1 MEFETVI
8 GLEVHAQMKTR
19 SKIFCG
25 CSTAF
30 GAPPNTQT
38 CPVCLG
44 MPGSLPVLNRQVVEN
59 GIKLAL
65 AVDAQINRENR
76 FARKNYF
83 YPDLPKGYQISQ
95 FELPI
100 AEHGRLEI
108 EVNGEKK
115 TIGIT
120 RAHMEEDAGK
130 LIHDEREPKSYVDLN
145 RTGTPLLEIV
155 SEPDLRSPEE
165 AAAYLKQLHA
175 IVRCLDICDG
185 NMQEGSFRCDANISL
200 RPRGQAKLGT
210 RTELKNMNSFRNVQL
225 ALEYEERRQR
235 DILLDGG
242 AVTQAT
248 LLWNPDTNRTEAMR
262 GKEEAH
268 DYRYFPDPDL
278 VPVVIDEAWIERL
291 RQSLPELPK
300 QRRLRFIEQL
310 GLPDEAAAIL
320 TASRELADYFEQVC
334 AAFNNPKKVS
344 NFICTE
350 LLREY
355 APDQF
360 STCPFAPQQIATLLK
375 MEEEGTISGKIVKIV
390 FAEMIAKADKANER
404 TANTADLTLPLFD
417 FSATLSNPAFD
428 PEQIVKEKGLVQ
440 MSDEGELLA
449 AVQAVVAANP
459 EQAQQYRDGKTKV
472 MGFLVGQ
479 LMKQTKGKA
488 NPQMANK
495 LLAEEL
501 K

>member
-8 GLEVHAQMKTR
+8 GLEVHTQMKTK

-25 CSTAF
+25 CSTTF
-30 GAPPNTQT
+30 GAPANTHT

-44 MPGSLPVLNRQVVEN
+44 MPGSLPVLNRQVVHN
-59 GIKLAL
+59 AIKLAL
-65 AVDAQINRENR
+65 ACDFTINRRNQ

-100 AEHGRLEI
+100 AEHGKIDIDVE
-108 EVNGEKK
+108 GGTK

-130 LIHDEREPKSYVDLN
+130 LVHSDTEPESYVDLN
-145 RTGTPLLEIV
+145 RAGTPLVEIV

-165 AAAYLKQLHA
+165 AVAYLKKLHA
-175 IVRCLDICDG
+175 IVRYLDISDG

-200 RPRGQAKLGT
+200 RPAGQEEFGT

-242 AVTQAT
+242 EVVQQTM
-248 LLWNPDTNRTEAMR
+248 LWNPDKGITEPMR

-278 VPVVIDEAWIERL
+278 VPVEIDEAWIEEVR
-291 RQSLPELPK
+291 REMPELPEARR
-300 QRRLRFIEQL
+300 QRFTEEL
-310 GLPDEAAAIL
+310 GLPEYDADIL
-320 TASRELADYFEQVC
+320 TASRQLADFFEAVLADYD
-334 AAFNNPKKVS
+334 NPKKVS
-344 NFICTE
+344 NFIGTE
-350 LLREY
+350 LLRDYGPERI
-355 APDQF
+355 DQ
-360 STCPFAPQQIATLLK
+360 CPVTPKQLAALLL
-375 MEEEGTISGKIVKIV
+375 MVEEATISGKIAKTV
-390 FAEMIAKADKANER
+390 FADMLISGD
-404 TANTADLTLPLFD
+404 
-417 FSATLSNPAFD
+417 D
-428 PEQIVKEKGLVQ
+428 PEKIVKEKGLVQ
-440 MSDEGELLA
+440 MSDTGELTA
-449 AVQAVVAANP
+449 MVREIIAANP
-459 EQAQQYRDGKTKV
+459 AQAQQYRDGKTKV
-472 MGFLVGQ
+472 IGFFVGQ
-479 LMKQTKGKA
+479 LMQKTKGKA

-495 LLAEEL
+495 LFREEL

>member
-8 GLEVHAQMKTR
+8 GLEIHAQMKTK

-30 GAPPNTQT
+30 GAPPNTHT

-65 AVDAQINRENR
+65 AAGFTINKENR

-100 AEHGRLEI
+100 AEHGQIDI
-108 EVNGEKK
+108 EVNGQTK

-130 LIHDEREPKSYVDLN
+130 LVHDDLEPVSYVDLN

-165 AAAYLKQLHA
+165 AVAYLKKLHA
-175 IVRCLDICDG
+175 IVRYLEISDG

-200 RPRGQAKLGT
+200 RPKGQKELGT
-210 RTELKNMNSFRNVQL
+210 RTELKNMNSFKNVQL

-242 AVTQAT
+242 SVTQAT
-248 LLWNPDTNRTEAMR
+248 LLWNPDKAQTQPMR

-278 VPVVIDEAWIERL
+278 VPVVIDEEWIE
-291 RQSLPELPK
+291 QVQNGLPELPD
-300 QRRLRFIEQL
+300 QRRQRFMDEY
-310 GLPDEAAAIL
+310 GLQDYDADLL
-320 TASRELADYFEQVC
+320 TASRELADYFEQACRVY
-334 AAFNNPKKVS
+334 ANPKKVN
-344 NFICTE
+344 NFIGTE

-355 APDQF
+355 GPERINECPVHADQLA
-360 STCPFAPQQIATLLK
+360 SLLK
-375 MEEEGTISGKIVKIV
+375 MVEEGIISGKIAKTV
-390 FAEMIAKADKANER
+390 FAEMLETGD
-404 TANTADLTLPLFD
+404 
-417 FSATLSNPAFD
+417 D
-428 PEQIVKEKGLVQ
+428 PGKIVKEKGLVQ
-440 MSDEGELLA
+440 MSDEGEL
-449 AVQAVVAANP
+449 VALVREIIEANP
-459 EQAQQYRDGKTKV
+459 EQAQQFRDGKTKV
-472 MGFLVGQ
+472 IGFFVGQ
-479 LMKQTKGKA
+479 LMQKTRGKA
-488 NPQMANK
+488 NPQLANT
-495 LLAEEL
+495 LFSREL

>member
-8 GLEVHAQMKTR
+8 GLEIHAQMKTK

-25 CSTAF
+25 CSTEF
-30 GAPPNTQT
+30 GAAPNTHT

-44 MPGSLPVLNRQVVEN
+44 MPGVLPVLNKQVVEN

-65 AVDAQINRENR
+65 ATDLKINRTNR

-100 AEHGRLEI
+100 AEHGKIDI
-108 EVNGEKK
+108 EVDGVSR

-130 LIHDEREPKSYVDLN
+130 LVHDDMEPQSYVDLN
-145 RTGTPLLEIV
+145 RAGTPLLEIV

-165 AAAYLKQLHA
+165 AVAYLKKLHS
-175 IVRCLDICDG
+175 IVRYLGICDG

-200 RPRGQAKLGT
+200 RPMGQEELGI
-210 RTELKNMNSFRNVQL
+210 RTELKNMNSFKNVQL

-242 AVTQAT
+242 TVTQAT
-248 LLWNPDTNRTEAMR
+248 LLWNPDQSKTESMR

-278 VPVVIDEAWIERL
+278 IPVVIDGEWIERV
-291 RQSLPELPK
+291 QAALPELPK
-300 QRRLRFIEQL
+300 ARQQRFMDELN
-310 GLPDEAAAIL
+310 LPDYDATLL
-320 TASRELADYFEQVC
+320 TASRELADFFEQVC
-334 AAFNNPKKVS
+334 AVYNHPKKVS
-344 NFICTE
+344 NFIGTE

-355 APDQF
+355 GPEQISD
-360 STCPFAPQQIATLLK
+360 CPVTAEQLAALLAMK
-375 MEEEGTISGKIVKIV
+375 EKGTISGKIAKTVFADMLATGADPEKIV
-390 FAEMIAKADKANER
+390 RD
-404 TANTADLTLPLFD
+404 
-417 FSATLSNPAFD
+417 
-428 PEQIVKEKGLVQ
+428 KGLIQ
-440 MSDEGELLA
+440 MSDEGELVA
-449 AVQAVVAANP
+449 MVQEIIQANP
-459 EQAQQYRDGKTKV
+459 DQAQQYRDGKTKV
-472 MGFLVGQ
+472 IGFFVGQ
-479 LMKQTKGKA
+479 LMQKTRGKA
-488 NPQMANK
+488 NPQLANK
-495 LLAEEL
+495 LFSREL
-501 K
+501 N

>member
-1 MEFETVI
+1 MGFETVI
-8 GLEVHAQMKTR
+8 GLEIHAQMKTK

-30 GAPPNTQT
+30 GAPPNTHT

-65 AVDAQINRENR
+65 AAGFTINKENR

-100 AEHGRLEI
+100 AEHGQIDI
-108 EVNGEKK
+108 EVNGQTK

-130 LIHDEREPKSYVDLN
+130 LVHDDLEPVSYVDLN

-165 AAAYLKQLHA
+165 AVAYLKKLHA
-175 IVRCLDICDG
+175 IVRYLEISDG

-200 RPRGQAKLGT
+200 RPKGQKELGT
-210 RTELKNMNSFRNVQL
+210 RTELKNMNSFKNVQL

-242 AVTQAT
+242 SVTQAT
-248 LLWNPDTNRTEAMR
+248 LLWNPDKAQTQPMR

-278 VPVVIDEAWIERL
+278 VPVVIDEEWIE
-291 RQSLPELPK
+291 QVQNGLPELPD
-300 QRRLRFIEQL
+300 QRRQRFMDEY
-310 GLPDEAAAIL
+310 GLQDYDADLL
-320 TASRELADYFEQVC
+320 TASRELADYFEQACRVY
-334 AAFNNPKKVS
+334 ANPKKVN
-344 NFICTE
+344 NFIGTE

-355 APDQF
+355 GPERINECPVHADQLA
-360 STCPFAPQQIATLLK
+360 SLLK
-375 MEEEGTISGKIVKIV
+375 MVEEGIISGKIAKTV
-390 FAEMIAKADKANER
+390 FAEMLETGD
-404 TANTADLTLPLFD
+404 
-417 FSATLSNPAFD
+417 D
-428 PEQIVKEKGLVQ
+428 PGKIVKEKGLVQ
-440 MSDEGELLA
+440 MSDEGEL
-449 AVQAVVAANP
+449 VALVREIIEANP
-459 EQAQQYRDGKTKV
+459 EQAQQFRDGKTKV
-472 MGFLVGQ
+472 IGFFVGQ
-479 LMKQTKGKA
+479 LMQKTRGKA
-488 NPQMANK
+488 NPQLANT
-495 LLAEEL
+495 LFSREL

>member
-8 GLEVHAQMKTR
+8 GLEVHAQMKTK

-25 CSTAF
+25 CSTEF
-30 GAPPNTQT
+30 GAPPNTHT

-44 MPGSLPVLNRQVVEN
+44 MPGSLPVLNKQVVEN

-65 AVDAQINRENR
+65 ATDSTINRENR

-100 AEHGRLEI
+100 AEHGQLEI
-108 EVNGEKK
+108 EVSGEKK

-130 LIHDEREPKSYVDLN
+130 LVHDELEPKSYVDLN

-165 AAAYLKQLHA
+165 AVAYLKKLHG
-175 IVRCLDICDG
+175 IVRYLDICDG

-200 RPRGQAKLGT
+200 RPKGQEKLGT

-235 DILLDGG
+235 DVLLDGG
-242 AVTQAT
+242 EVIQST
-248 LLWNPDTNRTEAMR
+248 LLWNPDTGKTESMR

-278 VPVVIDEAWIERL
+278 VPIHIDEDWIERV
-291 RQSLPELPK
+291 QGELPELAGERK
-300 QRRLRFIEQL
+300 QRFMDDM
-310 GLPDEAAAIL
+310 GLPEDVAATL
-320 TASRELADYFEQVC
+320 TSSRDLADFFEQVC
-334 AAFNNPKKVS
+334 TEYKNPKKAA
-344 NFICTE
+344 NFITTE

-355 APDQF
+355 SPEQINE
-360 STCPFAPQQIATLLK
+360 CPVTATQLAALLQMVEK
-375 MEEEGTISGKIVKIV
+375 NTISGKIAKTVFADMLVSGDDPEKIV
-390 FAEMIAKADKANER
+390 KD
-404 TANTADLTLPLFD
+404 
-417 FSATLSNPAFD
+417 
-428 PEQIVKEKGLVQ
+428 KGLVQ
-440 MSDEGELLA
+440 MSDEGELVA
-449 AVQAVVAANP
+449 IVREIIAANSD
-459 EQAQQYRDGKTKV
+459 QAQQFRDGKTKV
-472 MGFLVGQ
+472 MGFFVGQ
-479 LMKQTKGKA
+479 LMQKTKGKA
-488 NPQMANK
+488 NPQLANT
-495 LLAEEL
+495 LFGQEL
-501 K
+501 NNS

>member
-1 MEFETVI
+1 MIMEFETVI
-8 GLEVHAQMKTR
+8 GLEVHAQMKTK

-25 CSTAF
+25 CSTEF

-44 MPGSLPVLNRQVVEN
+44 MPGSLPVLNQQVVEN

-95 FELPI
+95 FEKPI

-108 EVNGEKK
+108 EVNGAKK

-200 RPRGQAKLGT
+200 RPRGQEKFGT
-210 RTELKNMNSFRNVQL
+210 RTELKNMNSFRNVQM

-235 DILLDGG
+235 DVLLDGG
-242 AVTQAT
+242 KVTQAT
-248 LLWNPDTNRTEAMR
+248 LLWNPDTGRTEEMR

-278 VPVVIDEAWIERL
+278 VPVLIDEAWIERL

-310 GLPDEAAAIL
+310 GLPEEAAAIL

-334 AAFNNPKKVS
+334 ASFSNAKKAA

-355 APDQF
+355 APE
-360 STCPFAPQQIATLLK
+360 QIGECKVQASQLAALLA
-375 MEEEGTISGKIVKIV
+375 MEEKGTISGKIAKTV
-390 FAEMIAKADKANER
+390 FAEMLASGA
-404 TANTADLTLPLFD
+404 
-417 FSATLSNPAFD
+417 D

-459 EQAQQYRDGKTKV
+459 EQVQQYREGKTKV

-488 NPQMANK
+488 NPQLANK
-495 LLAEEL
+495 LLLEAL
-501 K
+501 GQVS